1 MNILFRLLLAHIV
14 ADFFLQTDKMNS
26 GKNAADG
33 RKWLFLLLHSFTHA
47 VATYVFVAQWTN
59 FSVPAIIFL
68 SHFIIDTIKTSI
80 HSKSVA
86 AFVLD
91 QIAHISVILFVA
103 FQLTGGAI
111 CEAVMPNL
119 FNSNKLIIYAI
130 GYALV
135 LKPTSI
141 VMNLPLNRWDLTALT
156 SLGLPHAGKW
166 IGYLERILILTFILT
181 GNLEGVGFL
190 LAAKSVFRFGDLNK
204 AKDIKITEYV
214 MIGTLIS
221 FTIAILVG
229 YAVMH
234 FAVI

>member
-1 MNILFRLLLAHIV
+1 
-14 ADFFLQTDKMNS
+14 
-26 GKNAADG
+26 
-33 RKWLFLLLHSFTHA
+33 
-47 VATYVFVAQWTN
+47 
-59 FSVPAIIFL
+59 
-68 SHFIIDTIKTSI
+68 
-80 HSKSVA
+80 
-86 AFVLD
+86 
-91 QIAHISVILFVA
+91 
-103 FQLTGGAI
+103 
-111 CEAVMPNL
+111 
-119 FNSNKLIIYAI
+119 
-130 GYALV
+130 
-135 LKPTSI
+135 
-141 VMNLPLNRWDLTALT
+141 MNLLLNRWDLTALT

>member
-1 MNILFRLLLAHIV
+1 M
-14 ADFFLQTDKMNS
+14 
-26 GKNAADG
+26 
-33 RKWLFLLLHSFTHA
+33 
-47 VATYVFVAQWTN
+47 
-59 FSVPAIIFL
+59 
-68 SHFIIDTIKTSI
+68 
-80 HSKSVA
+80 
-86 AFVLD
+86 
-91 QIAHISVILFVA
+91 ILFVA
-103 FQLTGGAI
+103 FQLTGGTI
-111 CEAVMPNL
+111 CEAVMPDL

-141 VMNLPLNRWDLTALT
+141 VMNLLLNRWDLTALT

-234 FAVI
+234 FAAI

>member
-1 MNILFRLLLAHIV
+1 MLRTGANGYSYCFIASRTPLQLTFLWRNGPT
-14 ADFFLQTDKMNS
+14 FPFLQ
-26 GKNAADG
+26 
-33 RKWLFLLLHSFTHA
+33 LSFYRT
-47 VATYVFVAQWTN
+47 
-59 FSVPAIIFL
+59 L
-68 SHFIIDTIKTSI
+68 SLIR
-80 HSKSVA
+80 SKSVA
-86 AFVLD
+86 AFVMD

-103 FQLTGGAI
+103 FQLTGGTI

-141 VMNLPLNRWDLTALT
+141 VMNLLLNRWDLTALT

-234 FAVI
+234 FAAI